1 GPIVSDLMLRDA
13 TQVGDCRLAPL
24 LSMRSLF
31 CRGDKRLGGSRM
43 AATLTIGDIEI
54 TALSDGPLPATL
66 DSFIEFPR
74 HEAQRL
80 SGWTGNGSHFLPVN
94 AFLLKRAGKFALID
108 TGAGVAMGPSL
119 GQLPNNLRA
128 LGIAP
133 ESIDTVLLTHIH
145 PDHALGLVDASGG

>member
-1 GPIVSDLMLRDA
+1 
-13 TQVGDCRLAPL
+13 
-24 LSMRSLF
+24 
-31 CRGDKRLGGSRM
+31 M
-43 AATLTIGDIEI
+43 AATLTIGNIEI

-74 HEAQRL
+74 DEAERL
-80 SGWTGNGSHFLPVN
+80 SGWTSGGHFLPVN
-94 AFLLKRAGKFALID
+94 AFLLKHTGKWALID

-133 ESIDTVLLTHIH
+133 ETIDTVFLTHIH
-145 PDHALGLVDASGG
+145 P